1 MGESKYSYHN
11 PNGVPETTDRGCCSI
26 PCLKFSLTLFNVI
39 LFVSGL
45 ILGGVGLWTILDKH
59 TALLWLSSGIY
70 DLIGHVLMIA
80 GLVVL
85 MTTILGC
92 CGIMKTSRSMVL
104 TYSIVLVI
112 IFLIEIGAG
121 VMAYMYRR
129 QLSTELADNL
139 TEKFN
144 TRYGIDNDTTEAV
157 DHLQISL
164 ECCGVHDFMDWQS
177 SAWFELPQRRNNKVP
192 DSCCISPGRY
202 CGVRDHPSNIRYT
215 GCVDQVGQIAGDH
228 LVIVGAVAFGL
239 GGLQLLGTILSC
251 LLQRKIRDL
260 TYYA

>member
-1 MGESKYSYHN
+1 MF
-11 PNGVPETTDRGCCSI
+11 I
-26 PCLKFSLTLFNVI
+26 LKSL
-39 LFVSGL
+39 
-45 ILGGVGLWTILDKH
+45 
-59 TALLWLSSGIY
+59 
-70 DLIGHVLMIA
+70 DLT

-157 DHLQISL
+157 DHLQIRYWKDEIFSLKQTLISLLLFSL

-215 GCVDQVGQIAGDH
+215 GV
-228 LVIVGAVAFGL
+228 
-239 GGLQLLGTILSC
+239 
-251 LLQRKIRDL
+251 
-260 TYYA
+260 